1 MPATVLD
8 TAALDHLD
16 EHIRIPRYD
25 RNAVTPGIVHFGVG
39 GFHRA
44 HQAAVVDDLLAAGE
58 TSWGIC
64 GVGLLPTDAA
74 MRDALRAQ
82 DHLYSL
88 MKREADGSETVRVI
102 GAIVDYIFAPEEP
115 ERVLARLT
123 DPATR
128 IVSLTITEG
137 GYLQNHATGLFDPN
151 SPTVRADLADPEHP
165 RGAFGYIVE
174 ALRIRRSHGIPPF
187 TVMSCDNI
195 RSNGEISRQAT
206 VGLARLRS
214 AELADWIN
222 SNVMFPNSMVDR
234 ITPATTADDRT
245 LICDRHGLRDAWPV
259 ASEDFFQWVLEDHFS
274 DGRPP
279 FEKAGVELVHDVVP
293 FELMKLRMLNA
304 SHQVL
309 AYLGLLMGH
318 RLVHEAAGDELLLR
332 LLRQFWRSEAI
343 PTLQQ
348 IPGVDFSD
356 YGESLLKRY
365 ANPYVR
371 DTLERLATDA
381 SNRIPTFVLP
391 IVQDR
396 LAAGARA
403 PISTLTVAAWERFVL
418 GVDDEGA
425 PIAAPD
431 ERGDSL
437 RQRAA
442 IGGDGT
448 DGFLG
453 EPGVF
458 GTLATASVFASEFAH
473 FESTLRKA
481 GARAAITR
489 ALDSGAE

>member
-1 MPATVLD
+1 MTASALCTSALAT
-8 TAALDHLD
+8 LD
-16 EHIRIPRYD
+16 ESIRMPRYD
-25 RNAVTPGIVHFGVG
+25 RDAVTPGIVHFGVG

-44 HQAAVVDDLLAAGE
+44 HQAVVVDDLLAAGE

-64 GVGLLPTDAA
+64 GVGLLPADAA

-88 MKREADGSETVRVI
+88 MTRGADGSTTLRVV
-102 GAIVDYIFAPEEP
+102 GAIVDYLFAPEEP

-137 GYLQNHATGLFDPN
+137 GYLQNHATGQFDQDLPA
-151 SPTVRADLADPEHP
+151 VRADLADPEHP
-165 RGAFGYIVE
+165 QGAFGYIVE
-174 ALRIRRSHGIPPF
+174 ALRIRRADGIPPF

-195 RSNGEISRQAT
+195 RSNGDIARHAT

-214 AELADWIN
+214 AELAEWIE
-222 SNVMFPNSMVDR
+222 SNVEFPNSMVDR
-234 ITPATTADDRT
+234 ITPATTPDDRA
-245 LICDRHGLRDAWPV
+245 LVRDGHRLDDAWPV
-259 ASEDFFQWVLEDHFS
+259 ASEDFFQWVLEDRFS
-274 DGRPP
+274 ADRPP
-279 FEKAGVELVHDVVP
+279 FENAGVELVHDVVP

-318 RLVHEAAGDELLLR
+318 RLVHEAAGDELLSR
-332 LLRQFWRSEAI
+332 LLRRFWRSEAI
-343 PTLQQ
+343 PTLRQ
-348 IPGVDFSD
+348 IPGVDFAE
-356 YGESLLKRY
+356 YGESLLRRY
-365 ANPYVR
+365 ANPHVR

-396 LAAGARA
+396 LEAGTGA
-403 PISTLTVAAWERFVL
+403 PIATLTVAAWERFVL
-418 GVDDEGA
+418 GVDDDGK
-425 PIAAPD
+425 PIGAPD
-431 ERGDSL
+431 ERADSL
-437 RQRAA
+437 RQRAGA
-442 IGGDGT
+442 GGAGL

-458 GTLATASVFASEFAH
+458 GALAATPPFRTEFAR
-473 FESTLRKA
+473 FEATLRQA
-481 GARAAITR
+481 GARVAITQV
-489 ALDSGAE
+489 LEHGAA